1 MCELGS
7 RALDLIVAIAL
18 DVVLTCV
25 ELGTRALHLDSP
37 QPIPA
42 DGILL
47 ELGSG
52 RLEQVDATRAS
63 VSHG

>member
-1 MCELGS
+1 MGEMGAVGETQKK
-7 RALDLIVAIAL
+7 RIKY
-18 DVVLTCV
+18 
-25 ELGTRALHLDSP
+25 LDSP

-52 RLEQVDATRAS
+52 GLEQVDATGAS